1 MKILF
6 VYGELIVESCN
17 GSYYHNFLNEIICR
31 YKPFGRLTICVSKR
45 DVMVPSQSLVKNEN
59 VDYCFIEKE
68 NTFYKRFVN
77 RTHNKNQLKVLIE
90 DTDFLIAHVPSSV
103 SDLAVSYAKKF
114 GKKYMTVA
122 VGCPWDALWN
132 HSLRGKLMAP
142 FAYLSMRWVMK
153 NSPYAIYVTDRF
165 LQERYPCDGKSIG
178 CSDVMFPTV
187 DNEIL
192 SDRLNRIRSLA
203 ESRELNIVT
212 VAAVN
217 VRFKGQQYVIRA
229 IAELKKL
236 GRIFHY
242 YMVGGGDTTYLRSL
256 SEKLGVNSQVHFCGL
271 FSHEEIFSQLRDMDI
286 YIQPSFQEG
295 LPRALVEAMSMAL
308 PSLGSRTGGIPE
320 LLDTSCLFAKGNVN
334 EIVEK
339 LLWLDKMKMK
349 EFAVRN
355 FEKSKEYL
363 KNVLDDRRKAFINRA
378 INS

>member
-6 VYGELIVESCN
+6 VYGELIVESCK
-17 GSYYHNFLNEIICR
+17 GSYYHNFLNEIIDR

-45 DVMVPSQSLVKNEN
+45 DVTQPSQSLVKDNN

-68 NTFYKRFVN
+68 NTFYKRFIN
-77 RTHNKNQLKVLIE
+77 RTQNGNKLRRLVA

-103 SDLAVSYAKKF
+103 SELAVLYAKKL

-132 HSLRGKLMAP
+132 HSLKGKLVAP
-142 FAYLSMRWVMK
+142 LAYLSMRRVMK
-153 NSPYAIYVTDRF
+153 NSPYAIYVTNRF
-165 LQERYPCDGKSIG
+165 LQERYPCDGKSIS
-178 CSDVMFPTV
+178 CSDVMFPTLDDKV
-187 DNEIL
+187 L
-192 SDRLNRIRSLA
+192 SDRLNRIENLTESTGLSL
-203 ESRELNIVT
+203 VT

-229 IAELKKL
+229 IAELKKA

-242 YMVGGGDTTYLRSL
+242 YMIGGGDTTYLQSL
-256 SEKLGVNSQVHFCGL
+256 SEKLDVSSQVHFCGSL
-271 FSHEEIFSQLRDMDI
+271 SHEEVFSKLEDMDI

-308 PSLGSRTGGIPE
+308 PSLGSRIGGIPE
-320 LLDTSCLFAKGNVN
+320 LLDASCLFARGNVN

-339 LLWLDKMKMK
+339 LLWLDNMKMK
-349 EFAVRN
+349 ELAVRN
-355 FEKSKEYL
+355 FKKAKKYS
-363 KNVLDDRRKAFINRA
+363 KNVLDDRRWSFINDA